1 MFNPRTTYDVT
12 YDSIAIK
19 EFSDYKEEYVVRP
32 PYQRKS
38 VWSRKNKQNL
48 LDSLF
53 RRYYIPRIVIRL
65 VRLDEERTV
74 KEVIDGQQRI
84 TQRKSFL
91 PTNFLCLTHSKM
103 FIRRFRAKHTR
114 NC

>member
-1 MFNPRTTYDVT
+1 MFNPRTAYDVGFDT
-12 YDSIAIK
+12 IAIK
-19 EFSDYKEEYVVRP
+19 DLADYKEEYVVRP

-38 VWSRKNKQNL
+38 VWSRKKQQAL

-65 VRLDEERTV
+65 VRLDEECTV

-84 TQRKSFL
+84 TTAQDFS
-91 PTNFLCLTHSKM
+91 PMDFLCLKHSRM
-103 FIRRFRAKHTR
+103 SIRRFQVRHTR
-114 NC
+114 G

>member
-1 MFNPRTTYDVT
+1 MFNPRTAYDVT
-12 YDSIAIK
+12 FEPIAIK
-19 EFSDYKEEYVVRP
+19 DFADYKEEYVVRP

-74 KEVIDGQQRI
+74 KEVIDRWTATDHDGAGVFCRQ
-84 TQRKSFL
+84 TFS
-91 PTNFLCLTHSKM
+91 
-103 FIRRFRAKHTR
+103 A
-114 NC
+114 